1 MFIDVIIMPF
11 AVFVD
16 APEKPVF
23 VALQA
28 VFFVHGLN
36 LGAYQ
41 QTYKQS
47 GTTYRSFP
55 QNVC

>member
-1 MFIDVIIMPF
+1 MFTDVIIMPL

-16 APEKPVF
+16 AAEKPVF

-41 QTYKQS
+41 QTNKQG
-47 GTTYRSFP
+47 GTT
-55 QNVC
+55 